1 MMDSFVTNN
10 PQLALWSE
18 RILKLL
24 PNVVPAFEY
33 QYELGEALST
43 VASGL
48 RMVTSAKLV
57 PKVLGSSST
66 SRPEDDT
73 VQHSRATQK
82 KLIQALAI
90 IESLQTLVEMALK
103 KGRGRKAA
111 RAFVVLIEVSKMA
124 TRLFLLLKYGNHTYH
139 PETVLSLNVPDVLCA
154 DCNGVLQSCLCPNC
168 DEAFF
173 AAFAESDS
181 AHDPTSN
188 TAVQCP
194 DCQVKVHVHS
204 LINGGEKGQRTGV
217 TVRMTADDVEQS
229 SGCRL
234 CVARI
239 RRIEKSR
246 GTYLR
251 LKHVHQQGLK
261 SSGLTQYTLASEALD
276 TARPCLH
283 LLLQRLF
290 GRKSWIPLVASFI
303 LEVLSTYIRAQG
315 WKHLTPEEKKEHSAR
330 LRLLLL
336 YLIRTPVWEA
346 VTRKQLVVIIG
357 FIRNYVPLARLFTG
371 GVVDYADTMVDLHSF
386 QWQTRL

>member
-1 MMDSFVTNN
+1 MYISIC
-10 PQLALWSE
+10 
-18 RILKLL
+18 ILR
-24 PNVVPAFEY
+24 
-33 QYELGEALST
+33 T
-43 VASGL
+43 
-48 RMVTSAKLV
+48 
-57 PKVLGSSST
+57 
-66 SRPEDDT
+66 
-73 VQHSRATQK
+73 
-82 KLIQALAI
+82 
-90 IESLQTLVEMALK
+90 MAAVCVHGNLK
-103 KGRGRKAA
+103 
-111 RAFVVLIEVSKMA
+111 IS
-124 TRLFLLLKYGNHTYH
+124 
-139 PETVLSLNVPDVLCA
+139 VLCTL
-154 DCNGVLQSCLCPNC
+154 DTTIPLTHNDWHHGCLCN
-168 DEAFF
+168 
-173 AAFAESDS
+173 
-181 AHDPTSN
+181 
-188 TAVQCP
+188 
-194 DCQVKVHVHS
+194 
-204 LINGGEKGQRTGV
+204 R
-217 TVRMTADDVEQS
+217 S